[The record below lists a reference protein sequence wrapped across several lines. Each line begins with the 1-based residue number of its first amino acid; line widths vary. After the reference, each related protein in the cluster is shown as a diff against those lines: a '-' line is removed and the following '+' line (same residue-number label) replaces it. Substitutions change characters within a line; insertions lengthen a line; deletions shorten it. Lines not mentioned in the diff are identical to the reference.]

1 MNDSSG
7 GARGRR
13 SPKGA
18 VMFLLSIALG
28 AVGVFFSRQYIEEQ
42 IAYYRGQL
50 ERTETMVKVVVPNRP
65 IRRGEIVSADML
77 STRDI
82 PQKYADS
89 NSVNAGNYEI
99 ALGQRVDF
107 DVDEGRALLWAHLE
121 GGLSPTFS
129 GKVPE
134 GLRAMTVRVD
144 EVNSISGFL
153 QPRDRVDLLLS
164 HTRRGEQQIV
174 PLIER
179 LDVIATGVQTVVDK
193 AGSGARRS
201 FSTITVQ
208 VTPEEAQRITLA
220 QQVGKLTAMLRNPD
234 DESPLAQEPMS
245 VATLLGLAEPVEPV
259 AKAAPRPRPR
269 RAPEAKAPGIEYII
283 GGVR

>member
-1 MNDSSG
+1 
-7 GARGRR
+7 
-13 SPKGA
+13 
-18 VMFLLSIALG
+18 MFALSLVLG
-28 AVGVFFSRQYIEEQ
+28 AIGVFYSKHYIEQ
-42 IAYYRGQL
+42 RIAYYRGQL
-50 ERTETMVKVVVPNRP
+50 ERTEAMVKVVVPNRA
-65 IRRGEIVSADML
+65 IRRGEILSADAL

-82 PQKYADS
+82 PTKYADS
-89 NSVNAGNYEI
+89 NSVNAANYEI

-107 DVDEGRALLWAHLE
+107 DIDEGRALLWAHLD

-153 QPRDRVDLLLS
+153 QPRDKVDLLLS
-164 HTRRGEQQIV
+164 HGSGGEQRIV

-193 AGSGARRS
+193 SGGGARRS

-220 QQVGKLTAMLRNPD
+220 QQIGKLTAMLRNPE
-234 DESPLAQEPMS
+234 DEAPLGADTMD
-245 VATLLGLAEPVEPV
+245 VAKLLGLEQRSIAVASAEP
-259 AKAAPRPRPR
+259 APRPRPVR
-269 RAPEAKAPGIEYII
+269 VSEPAPPGIEYII
-283 GGVR
+283 GGGGR